1 MTAPIDFSAFTVA
14 MSDEE
19 IAAYR
24 GEPTASPSEKWD
36 AGSIGCLI
44 VLIVILLAVVGGVIL
59 AVIWAVVSALEGT
72 TGPALGVGTIGL
84 LIGGFITFVAVA
96 WRGPAPRGPWEQWT
110 RLDRFARE
118 NGMRFR
124 ASDSTIP
131 TAGSIFHLG
140 DGQTVSNRLTADDGS
155 LDIGNYSYGVGTGK
169 GRQLYDWGYLA
180 IRLERTLPHLVLDS
194 TSNNGRFGSGRLPA
208 TFHSSQVLSLEG
220 DFNTH
225 FTLYAPQGSETDA
238 LYIFTPDL
246 MALLI
251 DEAGDYDVEI
261 VDDWMFVYSPL
272 PFAAGGDS
280 SAHAATY
287 SRLFRIV
294 ETVGAKA
301 RSQTDRFVDASAPDF
316 EANVVSPA
324 AQRLRPPRF
333 SLAEVGSRIVTVIG
347 TVLGLATVA
356 VAVIVIALV
365 IYSMPK

>member
-44 VLIVILLAVVGGVIL
+44 VLIVILLAVVGGGIL

-84 LIGGFITFVAVA
+84 LIGGFITFVAIA
-96 WRGPAPRGPWEQWT
+96 SRGPAPRGPWEQWT

-155 LDIGNYSYGVGTGK
+155 LDIGNYSYGVGSGK
-169 GRQLYDWGYLA
+169 GRHYYDWGYLA
-180 IRLERTLPHLVLDS
+180 IRLERVLPHLVLDS
-194 TSNNGRFGSGRLPA
+194 TSNDGRFGAGRLPA
-208 TFHSSQVLSLEG
+208 TFDRSQVLSLEG

-225 FTLYAPQGSETDA
+225 FTLYAPKGSEADA
-238 LYIFTPDL
+238 LYVFTPDL

-251 DEAGDYDVEI
+251 DEAGDFDVEI

-272 PFAAGGDS
+272 PFDHAK
-280 SAHAATY
+280 AATY
-287 SRLFRIV
+287 WRLFRIV

-301 RSQTDRFVDASAPDF
+301 RSQTDRYLDASAPDF
-316 EANVVSPA
+316 AANAVSST
-324 AQRLRPPRF
+324 AQRLRPPRI
-333 SLAEVGSRIVTVIG
+333 SVAKIGSRIVTVIG

-356 VAVIVIALV
+356 VALVVIALV